1 MKASQLLFFA
11 LVVFLYSCQDSKS
24 TDNTEQK
31 NDALFSTEGVLT
43 NINERVYNDD
53 ESVRAYSEFSWKEN
67 GSSRILE
74 GNGIPNHEVGTFPN
88 SGNPNTIR
96 AQNVSENFTL
106 YPSIESE
113 DGVAVGGPAGAI
125 AYAINS
131 VKFDPATAG
140 RCNDSGRCS
149 LAQGQGRWNIEAL
162 GHNTFDFGDDMNHAH
177 VQPNGAYH
185 YHGMP
190 ELLLDLLGQDQSI
203 TLVGWAADGFP
214 VYARYGYKEASDSTS
229 GIKIIETSWKLKS
242 SPDAGRPSTLTQLV
256 GGPGQGTTAPN
267 IPIAMGA
274 FTQDFEYIEGSGD
287 LDQCNGR
294 VGVTPEFPKGIYYYM
309 VTDDFPYFSRC
320 LKGDLN

>member
-1 MKASQLLFFA
+1 M
-11 LVVFLYSCQDSKS
+11 LVVFLFACQDSKS

-53 ESVRAYSEFSWKEN
+53 ESVRTYSEFSWKEN

-88 SGNPNTIR
+88 SGNPNSIR

-140 RCNDSGRCS
+140 RCDDSGRCS
-149 LAQGQGRWNIEAL
+149 LAQGQGC
-162 GHNTFDFGDDMNHAH
+162 
-177 VQPNGAYH
+177 
-185 YHGMP
+185 
-190 ELLLDLLGQDQSI
+190 LLYTSD
-203 TLVGWAADGFP
+203 AAD
-214 VYARYGYKEASDSTS
+214 E
-229 GIKIIETSWKLKS
+229 
-242 SPDAGRPSTLTQLV
+242 
-256 GGPGQGTTAPN
+256 
-267 IPIAMGA
+267 
-274 FTQDFEYIEGSGD
+274 
-287 LDQCNGR
+287 
-294 VGVTPEFPKGIYYYM
+294 
-309 VTDDFPYFSRC
+309 
-320 LKGDLN
+320 

>member
-1 MKASQLLFFA
+1 MSRQLLFFT
-11 LVVFLYSCQDSKS
+11 LVVFLCSCQDSKS
-24 TDNTEQK
+24 TDSAEQK

-214 VYARYGYKEASDSTS
+214 VYARYGYKEANDSTS

-267 IPIAMGA
+267 IPIVMGA